1 MKTLP
6 SLKRLNFPV
15 KKEKEG
21 EIIAEL
27 RKLTHLNNV
36 KIVRE
41 KEASSGVASAMENVI
56 KTLKSQQHR
65 LAEIEDKYFE
75 EGGRISSEE

>member
-15 KKEKEG
+15 KKEKEA
-21 EIIAEL
+21 EIISEL

-41 KEASSGVASAMENVI
+41 KPQNSSAGSAMENVI
-56 KTLKSQQHR
+56 KTLKSQQNR
-65 LAEIEDKYFE
+65 LAEIEEKYFE
-75 EGGRISSEE
+75 EGGRISS